1 MYQMHSLELDKPEQN
16 LYPLLTHQYHLN
28 QLSSREELYLAFPF
42 EQFPLFEKLHKV
54 FLLPDINKKYI
65 YIKIKIV
72 LG

>member
-42 EQFPLFEKLHKV
+42 EQFSLFEKLHKYCYY
-54 FLLPDINKKYI
+54 LILIKNIYI
-65 YIKIKIV
+65 YI
-72 LG
+72 